1 MPYGRRAATSLIN
14 KKATMTMIPADVLK
28 LCADHQATGALSSAF
43 EHDVLRPLL
52 GGRRLCAADI
62 AKARDL
68 PPIYVEQLLDCL
80 VSLEVVDVQSDGYAL
95 TEGWRESL
103 SNDHDRLRAAF
114 GNLAVSVRRWFSLGP
129 IHRGSASGESQEDEM
144 FRTGHGLEAYLLGVR
159 HFNETMSD
167 KLAEVLE
174 PFIRDAECRRVADV
188 GGGHAAYTLK
198 LLARH
203 PQLCGDVLDLPST
216 LAVSRSLNKEH
227 PQRDR
232 LQFIETDARELIPDE
247 QPYDLVMV
255 NDLLH
260 SFGREDKEKIVR
272 NVLGIVRPNGL
283 LVFTKFAHE
292 ERSPTRDNAFFSLKL
307 FANTNGTGFL
317 ESDEATLDILQRN
330 GARLLQSFSCGNKS
344 GFVLQAA
351 AYRSSLV

>member
-1 MPYGRRAATSLIN
+1 
-14 KKATMTMIPADVLK
+14 MTPSDVLK
-28 LCADHQATGALSSAF
+28 LCADHQAAGALSSAF

-52 GGRRLCAADI
+52 GGRRLGAAEI
-62 AKARDL
+62 ARVRNL
-68 PPIYVEQLLDCL
+68 PEVYVEQVLDCL
-80 VSLEVVDVQSDGYAL
+80 VSLEVVDVQADGYAL
-95 TEGWRESL
+95 TQGWRESL
-103 SNDHDRLRAAF
+103 ANDHDRLRAAF

-129 IHRGSASGESQEDEM
+129 IHHGSASGESQEDEM
-144 FRTGHGLEAYLLGVR
+144 FRTGNGLESYLLGVR
-159 HFNETMSD
+159 HFNESMSD
-167 KLAEVLE
+167 KVADVLE
-174 PFIRDAECRRVADV
+174 PFIRDAECRRVADI

-203 PQLCGDVLDLPST
+203 PQLRGDVLDLPGT
-216 LAVSRSLNKEH
+216 LAVSRSLNKAH

-232 LQFIETDARELIPDE
+232 LEFVDTDARELKPGE
-247 QPYDLVMV
+247 LPYDLVMV

-272 NVLGIVRPNGL
+272 NVLGIVRRGGL

-292 ERSPTRDNAFFSLKL
+292 ERLPTRDNAFFSLKL

-317 ESDEATLDILQRN
+317 ESDEATLDMLQRC

-351 AYRSSLV
+351 G